1 MDVVLLA
8 LNAWGA
14 FGQVYAE
21 WRTPWESKSKAYA
34 EERAL
39 TFTHL
44 ASKLSVAM
52 KAVSLSKHKSWYAF
66 LTAWVVPRQMAIHG
80 DLWAYGTSPVEQRG
94 ARLKKLVRNVISWR
108 PYCDGWTNAV
118 GPCNL
123 GEVSRPRVWIARRKF
138 ESCAMMQL
146 LRACVAQEE
155 MWAEP
160 ILAPEQLS
168 ERPTLSLS
176 VSERRMQQTGRT
188 TLIKVERGRGHR
200 LPKLVEDIIDLTV

>member
-66 LTAWVVPRQMAIHG
+66 LTAWLFTAI
-80 DLWAYGTSPVEQRG
+80 
-94 ARLKKLVRNVISWR
+94 
-108 PYCDGWTNAV
+108 
-118 GPCNL
+118 
-123 GEVSRPRVWIARRKF
+123 F
-138 ESCAMMQL
+138 
-146 LRACVAQEE
+146 
-155 MWAEP
+155 
-160 ILAPEQLS
+160 
-168 ERPTLSLS
+168 
-176 VSERRMQQTGRT
+176 GRT
-188 TLIKVERGRGHR
+188 AHR
-200 LPKLVEDIIDLTV
+200 RLSNGVHV